1 MISYYDIFRY
11 NYDLQGRM
19 IATTFK
25 TKLSNDIVRQ
35 LETSYTYKSSI
46 SQFPE
51 KCTLPSGSEFKF
63 LRDDHNEELFGIVTP
78 KQHKHLFQLIPLMG
92 KTLFQY
98 RPPWIT
104 SIEKAYYFI
113 FNDVTSKLKDETVIF
128 PNGDSIVTNDEGA
141 TACFN
146 KIELSSLNKCRTIQF
161 NNTDK
166 VSEIS
171 STYEIGH
178 FGQVFV

>member
-1 MISYYDIFRY
+1 
-11 NYDLQGRM
+11 M

-51 KCTLPSGSEFKF
+51 KCTLPSGSEFKL
-63 LRDDHNEELFGIVTP
+63 LRDDYNEELFGIVTP

-113 FNDVTSKLKDETVIF
+113 FDDVTSKLRDKTFIF
-128 PNGDSIVTNDEGA
+128 PNGDSIVSNDEGV